1 MVGCFVAN
9 IGGAWMGGPANIGQ
23 FIATILYSIFWG
35 VFTIMTRKYGVLVK
49 VSFILSL
56 LTFIG
61 AFNSLVMR
69 LLSEGHS
76 IKEIASIMDFSSPYY
91 LSYFFKR
98 ETGMTAREYLKKNV
112 KSDDEK
118 DRQTTD
124 PMEVQ
129 L

>member
-23 FIATILYSIFWG
+23 FIATILYIIFWG

-61 AFNSLVMR
+61 AFNFLGHAAAFRGVDSFALISAFASVPFYGLR
-69 LLSEGHS
+69 LL
-76 IKEIASIMDFSSPYY
+76 MDWTA
-91 LSYFFKR
+91 LS
-98 ETGMTAREYLKKNV
+98 ML
-112 KSDDEK
+112 
-118 DRQTTD
+118 
-124 PMEVQ
+124 
-129 L
+129 